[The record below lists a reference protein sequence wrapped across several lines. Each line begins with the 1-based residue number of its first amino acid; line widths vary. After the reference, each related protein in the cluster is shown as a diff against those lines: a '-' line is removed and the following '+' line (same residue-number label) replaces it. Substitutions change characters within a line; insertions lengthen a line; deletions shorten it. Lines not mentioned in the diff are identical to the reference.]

1 MAPLVVTSVI
11 VTVVS
16 LVTAHAN
23 IRLPIVMGVVVAL
36 VIGLLLIPCHYTLTD
51 DAILIRCG
59 LLRQRI
65 ALKDVRAIELSD
77 CPLSAPALSLRRIR
91 IETMNGREQLISP
104 RDREGFIAEV
114 RAKITPA

>member
-1 MAPLVVTSVI
+1 M
-11 VTVVS
+11 VS

-23 IRLPIVMGVVVAL
+23 IWLPIVMGVVVAL

-65 ALKDVRAIELSD
+65 ALKDVRAMRVVGLPAER
-77 CPLSAPALSLRRIR
+77 AVALSPRRIR
-91 IETMNGREQLISP
+91 IETMNGRE
-104 RDREGFIAEV
+104 
-114 RAKITPA
+114 